1 MISFTEW
8 LENRGEVILEGKKH
22 RSDDKKEEGRDIHHK
37 LENKVHDLI
46 KDKACLEK
54 AAPSTLE
61 NLAYW
66 LEKTLD
72 KMDDDG
78 ILTNKDLE
86 AFTKHVKRAKHD
98 ADTIK
103 TTVRSHE
110 HTELKHKVM
119 KLLKRMAK

>member
-1 MISFTEW
+1 MKFTEW
-8 LENRGEVILEGKKH
+8 LEKRTDLLVEAKKH
-22 RSDDKKEEGRDIHHK
+22 RTSDEKEEGRSIHHK
-37 LENKVHDLI
+37 LENKVHDLL
-46 KDKACLEK
+46 KDKGCLDK

-72 KMDDDG
+72 KMDEDG
-78 ILTNKDLE
+78 VLSNKDLE
-86 AFTKHVKRAKHD
+86 AFSKHVKRAKHD

-119 KLLKRMAK
+119 KLLKRLSK